1 MIVGKKKERELFR
14 RRKTSVEEEQ
24 DRKEKSEEEETEETY
39 KQTQLCDC
47 SLLGKQLLLL
57 FSARIKGPVNRK
69 WVESDC

>member
-1 MIVGKKKERELFR
+1 MIVGKKKERELVR

-24 DRKEKSEEEETEETY
+24 GKKEKSEEEETEETY

-57 FSARIKGPVNRK
+57 FFRMKGPVNRK

>member
-1 MIVGKKKERELFR
+1 MVR

-24 DRKEKSEEEETEETY
+24 GKKEKSEEEETEETY

-57 FSARIKGPVNRK
+57 FFQNEGPSEQK
-69 WVESDC
+69 MG